1 MKNKELDNIKSNKLH
16 LYKSLKEV
24 ISVGRK
30 YGVELFEINDILY
43 KCNEKKINAL
53 QYLNKYLSNSL
64 LTNIG
69 HIKESLVSEKIT
81 YEGLIKLICD
91 NYKFNDDIS
100 EIKFKVT
107 KSGDDKIYILIYIDK
122 TNSNNCSYDIFVVNT
137 NGLRR

>member
-1 MKNKELDNIKSNKLH
+1 MKNKELDSIKSNKLQ

-53 QYLNKYLSNSL
+53 KYLNKYLSNSL

-81 YEGLIKLICD
+81 YGGLIELICD
-91 NYKFNDDIS
+91 KYKFNDDIS

-107 KSGDDKIYILIYIDK
+107 KSGDDKIYVLIYIDK
-122 TNSNNCSYDIFVVNT
+122 INSNNCSYDIFVVNT